1 MGLTP
6 LSMARR
12 NHDML
17 EKLINKCPGQINAPE
32 DRSMHTVLILAAVER
47 NLTAVKFLLS
57 NGADTSIRDIFE
69 ETPLH
74 YAAEEGHL
82 DIVKALVEAGSDVQ
96 MLDTGGRTP
105 LRCAQLNGHNAVVDY
120 LDPKTDAVEIPKGWT
135 ELHYAA
141 WTGHWLLVTKFLN
154 AGFSVSAQAWDGAMP
169 LHLAAGGGH
178 LVVVKSLLA
187 SGADRKAFDKENN
200 TPLDYAEQN
209 GKDAVVQFLKGTS
222 PGGQVHDEKHRT
234 PWAHLKFPILEMKA
248 CCASTTY

>member
-1 MGLTP
+1 MPLHIAVAQNDLSSAELLLDHGADITVTNSMGLTP
-6 LSMARR
+6 LSMARG

-32 DRSMHTVLILAAVER
+32 DRLMHTVLILAAMER

-154 AGFSVSAQAWDGAMP
+154 AGFTVSP
-169 LHLAAGGGH
+169 PESRRL
-178 LVVVKSLLA
+178 
-187 SGADRKAFDKENN
+187 
-200 TPLDYAEQN
+200 P
-209 GKDAVVQFLKGTS
+209 TS
-222 PGGQVHDEKHRT
+222 CP
-234 PWAHLKFPILEMKA
+234 A
-248 CCASTTY
+248 